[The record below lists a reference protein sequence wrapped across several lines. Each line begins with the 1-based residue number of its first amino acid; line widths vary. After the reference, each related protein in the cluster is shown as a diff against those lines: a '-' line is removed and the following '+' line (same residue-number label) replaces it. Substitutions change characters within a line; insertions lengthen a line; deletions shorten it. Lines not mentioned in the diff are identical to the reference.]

1 MHVPQKKSFADRVFF
16 KIGFL
21 IGSYPGTVILAFAII
36 TVICSLGLLDFGELN
51 DIEEQFTPL
60 DSPSWKEKR
69 VFTEFI
75 SQDGE
80 PYGSKVFVEARD
92 GGTLLRTT
100 EAEALV
106 DLIHYLEHN
115 VTVEGL
121 SYRNLCTNAC
131 DSNDLVTFIFTSLTR
146 NVSTAALIDPKKPDP
161 NVRLTYPTMKLLDTL
176 VYVGDKF
183 FGVDTTKSKSR
194 NDRGGIINSVK
205 LVEVGFQ
212 TFLQNA
218 SHKALMERWDAR
230 LWEAV
235 QEVNAASSPLQIVFI
250 NQAMIANEVRRT
262 GLSATPFLIACM
274 VMFAVFSLVTTS
286 HPEENHPVA
295 VVVGIILP
303 IFGIT
308 SSFGVLIGAFGLAY
322 QPIVTVSIF
331 LVLTV
336 GIDDLYLIIS
346 AWRSTDPKLETHE
359 RLGETLIEAGPS
371 ITLTTLTNVLSFGMG
386 AFTSTPAIQVFS
398 IYTTVAIAVAFFY
411 QVFLFSA
418 LLTVAPNRLA
428 CRGPKVLYKVQSF
441 YHRFV
446 KYLSRN
452 LASAKAPIAAVV
464 FFVVYGWI
472 IYVGSSRMEV
482 EMKADK
488 VFLSD
493 SPVVAFM
500 QMEKRY
506 LENEADKVFLI
517 VQNPGNFSDVERRNR
532 FLEFVHELEEL
543 DDASIGYQSTALF
556 LRAYKRY
563 VGYNMVDKA
572 VTGFLGHQEEPFTY
586 KLMSSFLEEHPHWRP
601 AIHID
606 ASACA
611 RDHPQCIR
619 EFLFTTAF
627 RGSSNMSERAE
638 RLAKWRFLTAEYSD
652 FNVTA
657 YNGRNYLC
665 DQLTTVGSIAVATV
679 LSTLVCL
686 AIICVFFIGEIGS
699 VVSALI
705 TVLSINAGVFA
716 IMPLSGI
723 NLDAVALSGLLMAV
737 GFSVDYTAHISY
749 HFAKFSNFEYAER
762 TRLTLLSVGWPS
774 GEACLTTSIA
784 SLILMCHNSELIDT
798 FAKTVLI
805 VILLG
810 FLHAIFI
817 LPVLL
822 ITVNRIVN
830 FVKKTLKLGGKT
842 TPQIEEKKTQSVVPL
857 AA

>member
-1 MHVPQKKSFADRVFF
+1 MKGAESERRRTFSDRVFF
-16 KIGFL
+16 RTGFL
-21 IGSYPGTVILAFAII
+21 IGSHPFAVIVVFAFI
-36 TVICSLGLLDFGELN
+36 TVICGLGLVNFGELN

-69 VFTEFI
+69 VFDEFVRH
-75 SQDGE
+75 DGK
-80 PYGSKVFVEARD
+80 PYGTKIYIQARD

-235 QEVNAASSPLQIVFI
+235 QEVNAAPSSLQIVFI

-274 VMFAVFSLVTTS
+274 VMFIVVCLITTS
-286 HPEENHPVA
+286 HPEENHPLA
-295 VVVGIILP
+295 VVVGIITP
-303 IFGIT
+303 IFGIAAA
-308 SSFGVLIGAFGLAY
+308 FGVLIGAFGLAY
-322 QPIVTVSIF
+322 QPIVTVSVF

-336 GIDDLYLIIS
+336 GIDDMFLIMA
-346 AWRSTDPKLETHE
+346 AWRSTDPKLETNE
-359 RLGETLIEAGPS
+359 RLGETLVEAGPS
-371 ITLTTLTNVLSFGMG
+371 ICLSTLTNVLSFAIG

-398 IYTTVAIAVAFFY
+398 IYTTVAIGVAFFY
-411 QVFLFSA
+411 QVFIFGA
-418 LLTVAPNRLA
+418 LLTLSPKKLT
-428 CRGPKVLYKVQSF
+428 CRGPKILYKVRQF
-441 YHRFV
+441 YHD
-446 KYLSRN
+446 LIRN
-452 LASAKAPIAAVV
+452 LGKVLASGKAPLAAVV
-464 FFVVYGWI
+464 FFVFYGWVI
-472 IYVGSSRMEV
+472 FVGSSRMEI
-482 EMKADK
+482 EMKPDK
-488 VFLSD
+488 VFLAD
-493 SPVVAFM
+493 SPVLTYLN
-500 QMEKRY
+500 MEKKY
-506 LENEADKVFLI
+506 LENEADKVFLV
-517 VQNPGNFSDVERRNR
+517 VQNPGNFTNAKRRDD
-532 FLEFVHELEEL
+532 FFGFVQSIENL
-543 DDASIGYQSTALF
+543 DETSIGFQSTSLILLQYMQYLEYHIF
-556 LRAYKRY
+556 DTKES
-563 VGYNMVDKA
+563 
-572 VTGFLGHQEEPFTY
+572 GFQQHRSDRFSYT
-586 KLMSSFLEEHPHWRP
+586 LMPRFLEEHPHWRP

-611 RDHPQCIR
+611 LDHPQCIR

-679 LSTLVCL
+679 LSTLACL
-686 AIICVFFIGEIGS
+686 TLICIMFIGETGS
-699 VVSALI
+699 ILSALL

-716 IMPLSGI
+716 IMALTGI

-774 GEACLTTSIA
+774 GEACLTTTAA
-784 SLILMCHNSELIDT
+784 SLVLMANNSQLIDT
-798 FAKTVLI
+798 FAKIVII

-810 FLHAIFI
+810 FIHAIFI

-822 ITVNRIVN
+822 ITVNRVVD
-830 FVKKTLKLGGKT
+830 FLLVKKSEPKEVAMKN
-842 TPQIEEKKTQSVVPL
+842 KC
-857 AA
+857 